1 MIIDSH
7 QHFWQYDPI
16 KYAWIEDEM
25 KVIQRDFLPSD
36 LKPLLAEVGV
46 DGCVAVQAD
55 QSLSETHFLLDLAK
69 ENDFI
74 KGVVGWFDLKNE
86 NRDQELEV
94 LKAHKKLKGF
104 RLITQG
110 QPAGFMLDEHFL
122 KGVAALH
129 PFDYTYD
136 ILIFENQLK
145 EAKEMVRL
153 LPDMK
158 LVVDHIAKPDIK
170 NKSFNEWKSGIAEI
184 AKHENVYMKLS
195 GMITEANWATWTEAD
210 IRPYLETSL
219 EAFGADRLMFG
230 SDWPVCLVAGAYQHV
245 FDFVKNFTSELSKD
259 EQNAIMGLNAVK
271 FYSL

>member
-1 MIIDSH
+1 
-7 QHFWQYDPI
+7 
-16 KYAWIEDEM
+16 
-25 KVIQRDFLPSD
+25 
-36 LKPLLAEVGV
+36 
-46 DGCVAVQAD
+46 
-55 QSLSETHFLLDLAK
+55 
-69 ENDFI
+69 
-74 KGVVGWFDLKNE
+74 
-86 NRDQELEV
+86 
-94 LKAHKKLKGF
+94 
-104 RLITQG
+104 
-110 QPAGFMLDEHFL
+110 L

-230 SDWPVCLVAGAYQHV
+230 SDWPVCLVAGAYQRV
-245 FDFVKNFTSELSKD
+245 FDIVKNFTEELSKD